1 MLRVSMISAKAGMKL
16 AMPVFHPESPSRVL
30 LRSGFELGIPIQSP
44 RKKLRKLGPC
54 G

>member
-30 LRSGFELGIPIQSP
+30 LRSGFELDSRTI
-44 RKKLRKLGPC
+44 LRLREL
-54 G
+54 